1 MFIYKPSWQKSA
13 NCLLNWKNYFST
25 KWKLQTFIRQY
36 HISSMYK
43 LNQAK
48 NNISLKFHLV
58 SHSPYWSSRKEFRCY
73 NNFVRFPSTL
83 YRVWVSALW
92 YMTLNIYWMKV
103 IYSFIIGLEGFGS
116 LSTGAHFWW
125 NWITFV
131 TTITF
136 AFGRLGWGHT
146 FDHQQAIKIYFT
158 VAKIRGKNLDIDWKI
173 STGKIQCEK
182 IIHILGL

>member
-48 NNISLKFHLV
+48 NNISLKFRLV

-73 NNFVRFPSTL
+73 DNFVRFPSTL

-103 IYSFIIGLEGFGS
+103 ILASSLDWRVSVPFLLVRIFGEIELLLSQQLLLSSVDSVEDILLITNKPSRFIS
-116 LSTGAHFWW
+116 LLLKFE
-125 NWITFV
+125 
-131 TTITF
+131 
-136 AFGRLGWGHT
+136 
-146 FDHQQAIKIYFT
+146 
-158 VAKIRGKNLDIDWKI
+158 
-173 STGKIQCEK
+173 EK
-182 IIHILGL
+182 I